1 MSPAARLSRLRRA
14 SGSCRSSRNISLVIA
29 LALTELFSGQQAFA
43 AGPLPQGG
51 RFVGGSGSIAQN
63 GTNLNITQT
72 GSRGII
78 EWDSFS
84 IGPHATVSINNG
96 TGATLNR
103 VTGNDFS
110 AILGTLSGTGSIY
123 LVNPHGVLIGRNG
136 VVSTG
141 GRFVAST
148 LDIPNDTFLN
158 PPAIGGSV
166 YTGSSTANVI
176 NLGRLISSGGD
187 VFLISANKVTNA
199 GTIDAPTG
207 NAELAVGRQVRLLDG
222 TDQQV
227 FVDVGSGGTVTNTG
241 SVQAAIINLQAADGN
256 IFALAGHSGALRA
269 TGTASRAGHV
279 WLVANTDTATS
290 VINTGSVDA
299 RGAQIS
305 ARNADGSGG
314 AVDMS
319 GKEVEVGDA
328 DVQAKTWNITTGD
341 FITDASTARTLSAS
355 LSHGASINVDANGG
369 DGLLGA
375 TGEGDIAIDASIR
388 WHGAASL
395 TLDAAHSLTIAP
407 NATIANRG
415 TGSLILNADWHGF
428 DNGGSVTNLGTIDWS
443 RSTGIVTAL
452 YDMNGRYTP
461 GTLRSNPSWSAAP
474 FSGLVTQITAYQLI
488 NYLADLNAVN
498 NNLAGNYALGNY
510 ALGNLSIDFLDPV
523 NFGGIGTAATPF
535 TGQFDGMGHVV
546 TGLNISGDADTGL
559 FGVIGKTG
567 VVRNFDLTQSSAT
580 SSAGPVG
587 LLAGTNYGLIV
598 QVGVFGSVQSTG
610 DTSSVAGG
618 IVGENR
624 GLVEQSFAAVQ
635 VSGAGMVGGLAGTND
650 GCIEQSVAE
659 HRAGA
664 GAKATIGGLVG
675 TNHGGINQS
684 NAIEIL
690 TGGAVV
696 GGLVG
701 SNAGVIRE
709 SYAKSTLAPDPGATT
724 GGIAGTNSGR
734 IAADVFWNSESS
746 GATAGVGSGT
756 PVASSSGLTDEQL
769 TEPAS
774 FGPTWDF
781 SANGVWVVG
790 FPYPTLRWLSGS

>member
-1 MSPAARLSRLRRA
+1 MSPAAGLARLQRA
-14 SGSCRSSRNISLVIA
+14 SGTCRSSRKLSLFVA
-29 LALTELFSGQQAFA
+29 ALTVLLSGQHAFA

-84 IGPHATVSINNG
+84 IGRRATVSINNG

-110 AILGTLSGTGSIY
+110 TILGTLSGTGSVY

-166 YTGSSTANVI
+166 YAGSSTANVI
-176 NLGRLISSGGD
+176 NLGKLISSGGD
-187 VFLISANKVTNA
+187 VFLISANKVKNA
-199 GTIDAPTG
+199 GTIDAPNG
-207 NAELAVGRQVRLLDG
+207 NAELAVGHQVRLLDG
-222 TDQQV
+222 TYQQV
-227 FVDVGSGGTVTNTG
+227 FVDVGSGGTIMNTG

-269 TGTASRAGHV
+269 TGTATRAGHV
-279 WLVANTDTATS
+279 WLVANTETATS
-290 VINTGSVDA
+290 VINTGNVDA
-299 RGAQIS
+299 RRAQIS

-319 GKEVEVGDA
+319 GKEVEVGGA

-341 FITDASTARTLSAS
+341 FIADAPTARTLSAS
-355 LSHGASINVDANGG
+355 LSHGASINVDANGA
-369 DGLLGA
+369 DGQRGA
-375 TGEGDIAIDASIR
+375 TGKGDIAIEASVR
-388 WHGAASL
+388 WHGATSL

-407 NATIANRG
+407 NATVANHG
-415 TGSLILNADWHGF
+415 AGSLILNADSSGF
-428 DNGGSVTNLGTIDWS
+428 DNGGSVTNLGTINWS

-452 YDMNGRYTP
+452 YDMNGSYTP
-461 GTLRSNPSWSAAP
+461 GTLRSNPSWRAAP

-488 NYLADLNAVN
+488 NYLADLSAVN
-498 NNLAGNYALGNY
+498 NNLAGNYAMGNR
-510 ALGNLSIDFLDPV
+510 AIDFLNPV

-535 TGQFDGMGHVV
+535 TGQFDGMGHGGIS
-546 TGLNISGDADTGL
+546 GLNISGSADTGL

-567 VVRNFDLTQSSAT
+567 VVRNLDLSQSSAT

-598 QVGVFGSVQSTG
+598 RIGAFGSVQSTG

-624 GLVEQSFAAVQ
+624 GRVEQSFAGVS
-635 VSGAGMVGGLAGTND
+635 VSGAGTVGGLAGTND
-650 GCIEQSVAE
+650 GCIDQSIALGSVTG
-659 HRAGA
+659 GA
-664 GAKATIGGLVG
+664 QATLGGLVG
-675 TNHGGINQS
+675 VNNGRINQS
-684 NAIEIL
+684 MSEEIVGGGVN
-690 TGGAVV
+690 GGAVV
-696 GGLVG
+696 GGIVG
-701 SNAGVIRE
+701 RNAGVIRE
-709 SYAKSTLAPDPGATT
+709 SYSQSTLKPDPGATT
-724 GGIAGTNSGR
+724 GGIAGINSGS
-734 IAADVFWNSESS
+734 IAPDVFWNSESS

-756 PVASSSGLTDEQL
+756 PVADASGLTNAQL
-769 TEPAS
+769 LDRAS

-781 SANGVWVVG
+781 SATGTWVMSSNG
-790 FPYPTLRWLSGS
+790 PALRWLAGR

>member
-1 MSPAARLSRLRRA
+1 ML
-14 SGSCRSSRNISLVIA
+14 CRD
-29 LALTELFSGQQAFA
+29 
-43 AGPLPQGG
+43 PQP
-51 RFVGGSGSIAQN
+51 
-63 GTNLNITQT
+63 QT

-78 EWDSFS
+78 EWNSFS
-84 IGPHATVSINNG
+84 IGAHETVSISNG

-187 VFLISANKVTNA
+187 VFLISANKVKNA
-199 GTIDAPTG
+199 GTIDAPNG

-222 TDQQV
+222 TDRHV
-227 FVDVGSGGTVTNTG
+227 FVDVGSGGTVRNTG
-241 SVQAAIINLQAADGN
+241 LVQAAIINLQAADGN

-269 TGTASRAGHV
+269 TGTAIRAGHV
-279 WLVANTDTATS
+279 WLVANTATATS

-299 RGAQIS
+299 RGAQIN

-319 GKEVEVGDA
+319 GKEVEVGGA

-341 FITDASTARTLSAS
+341 FIADASTARTLSAS
-355 LSHGASINVDANGG
+355 LSRGASINVDANGG

-375 TGEGDIAIDASIR
+375 TGEGDIAIDASVR

-407 NATIANRG
+407 NATIANHG
-415 TGSLILNADWHGF
+415 TGSLILNADWHGS

-488 NYLADLNAVN
+488 NYLADLSAVN
-498 NNLAGNYALGNY
+498 NNLAGNYALGNR
-510 ALGNLSIDFLDPV
+510 AIDFLDPV
-523 NFGGIGTAATPF
+523 NFNGIGTAATPF
-535 TGQFDGMGHVV
+535 TGQFDGMGHGGVS
-546 TGLNISGDADTGL
+546 GLNIPGDADTGL

-598 QVGVFGSVQSTG
+598 RVSVFGSVQSTG
-610 DTSSVAGG
+610 GTSSVAGG

-624 GLVEQSFAAVQ
+624 GRVEQSFAGVS
-635 VSGAGMVGGLAGTND
+635 VSGAGTVGGFAGTND
-650 GCIEQSVAE
+650 GCIDQSIALGTVTG
-659 HRAGA
+659 GA
-664 GAKATIGGLVG
+664 QATLGGLVG
-675 TNHGGINQS
+675 VNNGGINQS
-684 NAIEIL
+684 YSEDIVRGGVI
-690 TGGAVV
+690 GGAVV

-701 SNAGVIRE
+701 RNVGVIRE
-709 SYAKSTLAPDPGATT
+709 SYSQSTLMPDPGATT

-734 IAADVFWNSESS
+734 IAPNVFWNSESS

-756 PVASSSGLTDEQL
+756 PVASSSGLTDAQL
-769 TEPAS
+769 RESAS

-781 SANGVWVVG
+781 SPTGTWVISSNG
-790 FPYPTLRWLSGS
+790 PTLRWLTGR